1 MVAVIMS
8 SQPGAE
14 HVQHLELEQARLA
27 RVHGIGL
34 AGAVVL
40 PCDLNLFAETRCSS
54 AAPGLGLAAC
64 TAFTLGHRTSE
75 AWSRQW
81 LLGGGMMP

>member
-14 HVQHLELEQARLA
+14 HVQHELEQARLA

-54 AAPGLGLAAC
+54 AAPGLALAAC